1 MAEITGLIEE
11 IVFRNEDNGFSVV
24 EIRDEDTNSIVTAV
38 GSFPFLSIGERVRL
52 TGEWV
57 RHPEYG
63 RQLKMETYV
72 TVAPSTLTGMEN
84 YLASGLIKG
93 VGPST
98 ARKLIEHFGLDVLDV
113 IQFSPSRLTEVEGI
127 GETRAALIASS
138 FAEQREIREVMLF
151 LQAYRIST
159 AMAFKIYKS
168 YGSDT
173 IGLIKQNPYRLA
185 EDIEGIGF
193 RTADAIAARLGIDPN
208 SMDRAAA
215 GIRYVLAQAAS
226 DGHTYLPKAELVDK
240 AARLLLVDKALVE
253 NALVQLAVN
262 QAVVMEDPGDGV
274 LVYLA
279 PLYRAE
285 ANTARLLS
293 SLAAAGTSVRFG
305 DIDKEIR
312 EFERRHHIELAD
324 RQKEAVIQVMEN
336 GIVVITGGP
345 GTGKTTT
352 INCIIS
358 LLVQKGLKFEL
369 AAPTGRAAKRMTEA
383 TGYEAKTIHRL
394 LEYVYSEG
402 DGGSFQKNEENP
414 IKADA
419 IIIDEMSMV
428 DILLMHN
435 LLKATIPGTRLVLAG
450 DVDQLPS
457 VGPGN
462 VLKDIINSGTVT
474 VVKLTEIFRQARES
488 MIVVNAH
495 RINRGELPLLN
506 VKDKDFFFDR
516 RENAEDLPEVLKDLV
531 VRRLPGY
538 NNYDPATDIQ
548 VLVPMRKGVAGVH
561 NLNLEL
567 QSALNPPSPDKNEK
581 RVGETIFRQYDK
593 VMQIKNNYSLKWSRV
608 KDGEVLYE
616 GEGVFNGDMGIIQQI
631 DHEVQTL
638 SVLFDDDRLAVYDF
652 SQLDELEPAYAITI
666 HKSQGSEF
674 PVVIIPLVY
683 GPPMLMT
690 RNLLY
695 TAVTRAKELVVI
707 VGREEIISRMVNN
720 NHIEKRYSLLDK
732 RLKAYC
738 IRF

>member
-474 VVKLTEIFRQARES
+474 VVKLTEIFSR
-488 MIVVNAH
+488 
-495 RINRGELPLLN
+495 
-506 VKDKDFFFDR
+506 
-516 RENAEDLPEVLKDLV
+516 
-531 VRRLPGY
+531 PG
-538 NNYDPATDIQ
+538 
-548 VLVPMRKGVAGVH
+548 
-561 NLNLEL
+561 
-567 QSALNPPSPDKNEK
+567 
-581 RVGETIFRQYDK
+581 
-593 VMQIKNNYSLKWSRV
+593 
-608 KDGEVLYE
+608 
-616 GEGVFNGDMGIIQQI
+616 
-631 DHEVQTL
+631 
-638 SVLFDDDRLAVYDF
+638 
-652 SQLDELEPAYAITI
+652 
-666 HKSQGSEF
+666 
-674 PVVIIPLVY
+674 
-683 GPPMLMT
+683 
-690 RNLLY
+690 
-695 TAVTRAKELVVI
+695 RA
-707 VGREEIISRMVNN
+707 
-720 NHIEKRYSLLDK
+720 
-732 RLKAYC
+732 
-738 IRF
+738 